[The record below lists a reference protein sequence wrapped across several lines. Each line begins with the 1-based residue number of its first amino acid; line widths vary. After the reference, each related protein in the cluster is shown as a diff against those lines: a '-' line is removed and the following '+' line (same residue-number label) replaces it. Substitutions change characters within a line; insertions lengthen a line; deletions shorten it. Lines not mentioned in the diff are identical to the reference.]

1 MNNKTYIDKIY
12 QVDSD
17 DEMRE
22 AYDQWADSY
31 ESELSQHQYCTPKR
45 VAEALARHLSDFQAP
60 LLDFACGTGLSGQA
74 LNHQG
79 FTRIDGIDLSPNM
92 LAQARKK
99 AVYRSLNVCEPQS
112 PFALGAEDYRAIVA
126 SGAIGAGAAPVECL
140 SAAIEHLSPGA
151 LLCVSLNDHTLEDPR
166 YEAIIEAAAKA
177 GTIRILEDQYG
188 DHLPNIGLGA
198 KVFVLQKQSPQNP

>member
-1 MNNKTYIDKIY
+1 MNNHTYIDKIY

-17 DEMRE
+17 TEMRE

-31 ESELSQHQYCTPKR
+31 EAELSQHQYCTPKR

-74 LNHQG
+74 LKHQG
-79 FTRIDGIDLSPNM
+79 FTCIDGIDLSPNM

-99 AVYRSLNVCEPQS
+99 SVYRSLNVCEPQS
-112 PFALGAEDYRAIVA
+112 PFASSTDAYRAIVA
-126 SGAIGAGAAPVECL
+126 TGAIGAGAAPVECL
-140 SAAIEHLSPGA
+140 SAAIDHLSPGA

-166 YEAIIEAAAKA
+166 YESIIEAETKA
-177 GTIRILEDQYG
+177 DTIHVLEDQYG

-198 KVFVLQKQSPQNP
+198 KVFVLQKQ